1 MISQIPEGRIMS
13 EAYKSLPLTAQTAD
27 MTYPL
32 VQMLK
37 VDMSF
42 DRWRA
47 FVDQYCLPVG
57 KGSVGGTTD
66 SNDILWQ
73 RQRGIIVIAN
83 ERGYIHGLFSYYVR
97 DDMTDGLV
105 LHVDN
110 VMAVEIVSGDYVLDA
125 MRDAMSRL
133 ASVHA
138 CSNVYVSLGEPDDRL
153 RAYFSRAGYAPRK
166 VRYCAPTTP
175 RLSA

>member
-1 MISQIPEGRIMS
+1 MS

-47 FVDQYCLPVG
+47 FVDQYCMPVN
-57 KGSVGGTTD
+57 KESVGAGTD
-66 SNDILWQ
+66 GDDILWQ
-73 RQRGIIVIAN
+73 RERGIIVIAN

-97 DDMTDGLV
+97 DDMTDGVV

-133 ASVHA
+133 ARVHA
-138 CSNVYVSLGEPDDRL
+138 CSNVYVSLGELDERL
-153 RAYFSRAGYAPRK
+153 RGYFSRAGYAPSK
-166 VRYCAPTTP
+166 VRYCAPASP
-175 RLSA
+175 RLTA

>member
-1 MISQIPEGRIMS
+1 MS

-47 FVDQYCLPVG
+47 FVDQYCMPVIR
-57 KGSVGGTTD
+57 GTVREK
-66 SNDILWQ
+66 NNGYDILWQ

-133 ASVHA
+133 ARVHD

-153 RAYFSRAGYAPRK
+153 RTYFARSGYAPSK
-166 VRYCAPTTP
+166 VRYCAPAEP
-175 RLSA
+175 RMTA

>member
-1 MISQIPEGRIMS
+1 MS

-32 VQMLK
+32 VQMLE

-47 FVDQYCLPVG
+47 FVDRYCLPVSKEG
-57 KGSVGGTTD
+57 LGNTIDGD
-66 SNDILWQ
+66 NILWQ
-73 RQRGIIVIAN
+73 RQRGVIVIAN

-110 VMAVEIVSGDYVLDA
+110 IIAVEIVTGDHVLDA
-125 MRDAMSRL
+125 MRDAMTRL
-133 ASVHA
+133 SGVHG
-138 CSNVYVSLGEPDDRL
+138 CVNVYLSLGAPEDRL
-153 RAYFSRAGYAPRK
+153 RTYFARAGFVPSK
-166 VRYCAPTTP
+166 VRYCAPATP
-175 RLSA
+175 KLSA

>member
-1 MISQIPEGRIMS
+1 MS
-13 EAYKSLPLTAQTAD
+13 EAYQAHPLTSQTAD

-32 VQMLK
+32 VQMMQ

-47 FVDQYCLPVG
+47 FVGRYCLPVG
-57 KGSVGGTTD
+57 D
-66 SNDILWQ
+66 SQAEKRAGRNVDADQILWQ
-73 RQRGIIVIAN
+73 RQRGIIVFSN

-97 DDMTDGLV
+97 DDMADGLV

-110 VMAVEIVSGDYVLDA
+110 VMAVEIVAGAYVYDA

-133 ASVHA
+133 ARDHKCA
-138 CSNVYVSLGEPDDRL
+138 NVYVSLGECDDRL
-153 RAYFSRAGYAPRK
+153 RDYFSKAGYVPSK
-166 VRYCAPTTP
+166 VRYCAPATP

>member
-1 MISQIPEGRIMS
+1 MS

-47 FVDQYCLPVG
+47 FVDQYCMPVA
-57 KGSVGGTTD
+57 KDSVGAKAD
-66 SNDILWQ
+66 ADDILWQ

-133 ASVHA
+133 ARVHE

-153 RAYFSRAGYAPRK
+153 RTYFARSGYAPSK
-166 VRYCAPTTP
+166 VRYCAPAAP
-175 RLSA
+175 RMSA